1 MNTHVDP
8 IVIKRTVRQNVR
20 DRSPIR
26 PRSPLE
32 TYQYRVS
39 KIKLESFQYLLF
51 SRIFEIFK
59 FFRKGQD
66 LDPLPDTHLVIITM
80 IQDVNFEK
88 KKCIVNVFEKNLDHL
103 F

>member
-1 MNTHVDP
+1 MVKIINIFFQFFRNLNILFLSIAEELMNTHVDP

-39 KIKLESFQYLLF
+39 KIKFESFPYLLS
-51 SRIFEIFK
+51 SRIFEFLGKVKI
-59 FFRKGQD
+59 
-66 LDPLPDTHLVIITM
+66 
-80 IQDVNFEK
+80 
-88 KKCIVNVFEKNLDHL
+88 
-103 F
+103 